1 MRPSANI
8 RVLNVGASPYAI
20 RKKVPRAL
28 AQVRLALRQALISH
42 RQKKHGQQQFA
53 SLAR

>member
-8 RVLNVGASPYAI
+8 RVLNVGASTDSI
-20 RKKVPRAL
+20 RKKLPRAL

-42 RQKKHGQQQFA
+42 RQRKHGQQQFA